1 MHLDTLIVD
10 LAIIL
15 SIAAVTTILFKWLKL
30 PVVLGYIVAGYLA
43 SNHFSMLPT
52 VSSSSDIT
60 TWAEIG
66 VIFLLFRLGLDF
78 SFKKLINV
86 GGASLVAAL
95 VIMVGMMI
103 VGFATGKLL
112 LWSTTDS
119 VFLGG
124 MLSMSSTTIIYKQLS
139 DTGQLQR
146 RFAGVV
152 FGILVVEDLF
162 AIIMLVLLS
171 TIYVGKSF
179 SGVELGWNVIK
190 LMFFLVVWFGV
201 GIYIIPTLLKKMK
214 RLLTDETLLI
224 ISLGLCFAMV
234 FFASYAGF
242 SPALGAFIM
251 GSILAE
257 TAAAHKIESQTKPV
271 SDLFGAIFFVS
282 VGMLVNPDIIADYW
296 PIILLLIVIVV
307 VCAITF
313 ATFGVLLSG
322 RPLRQAV
329 KSGFALPQIGEFSYI
344 IATLGVTL
352 GVTSDF
358 LYPVIVSVSV
368 ATIFLTP
375 FLMKGAEPTLK
386 WLEGHLPQSVLTILD
401 RYSSGSVTVSVQSDW
416 RMLLNAYLKRVALFS
431 LLLSGLT
438 WLLTSF
444 CTPFIKFH
452 LAGFL
457 GDAAATVFSLFV
469 ISPFVWA
476 LAIHRIKPEIFIKLW
491 TNSHFNR
498 GFMISLIML
507 RVAIALGFIMAVL
520 VGIHSYR
527 WGTIVGLS
535 FVLIVVLIFSKRIAR
550 GWRHFE
556 VQFRRNIDGAD
567 KDSPNANSDRNS
579 SLDSAHDIK

>member
-498 GFMISLIML
+498 GFIISLIML

>member
-386 WLEGHLPQSVLTILD
+386 WLEGHLPQSVITVLD

>member
-1 MHLDTLIVD
+1 MHLDSLIID

-15 SIAAVTTILFKWLKL
+15 SIAAVTTIIFRWLKL

-43 SNHFSMLPT
+43 SNHFSFLPT
-52 VSSSSDIT
+52 VRETTDIS

-95 VIMVGMMI
+95 VTMCGMMLL
-103 VGFATGKLL
+103 GFATGKLL

-139 DTGQLQR
+139 DTGQLGR

-152 FGILVVEDLF
+152 FGVLVVEDLF
-162 AIIMLVLLS
+162 AIVMLVLLS
-171 TIYVGKSF
+171 TLYVGQSF
-179 SGVELGWNVIK
+179 SGMELGWNIIK

-201 GIYIIPTLLKKMK
+201 GIYLIPTILARTK
-214 RLLTDETLLI
+214 RFLTGETLLI
-224 ISLGLCFAMV
+224 VSLGLCFAMV
-234 FFASYAGF
+234 FLASYAGF

-257 TAAAHKIESQTKPV
+257 TSQAEQIEEQTKPI

-282 VGMLVNPDIIADYW
+282 VGMLVNPAVIEQYW
-296 PIILLLIVIVV
+296 SVILLLVVIVV
-307 VCAITF
+307 VGQIGF
-313 ATFGVLLSG
+313 SVFGVLVSG

-329 KSGFALPQIGEFSYI
+329 KAGFSLSQIGEFSYI

-352 GVTSDF
+352 AVTSTF
-358 LYPVIVSVSV
+358 LYPVIVAVSV
-368 ATIFLTP
+368 TTIFLTP
-375 FLMKGAEPTLK
+375 FVMKGAEPTLV
-386 WLEGHLPQSVLTILD
+386 WLERHVPRSIMAVLE
-401 RYSSGSVTVSVQSDW
+401 RYSSGDVPVTARSDW
-416 RMLLNAYLKRVALFS
+416 HILLKSYLWRVGLFS
-431 LLLSGLT
+431 LLLTGIT

-444 CTPFIKFH
+444 ATPFIKH
-452 LAGFL
+452 TVGGFW
-457 GDAAATVFSLFV
+457 GDAVATVVSLGV

-476 LAIHRIKPEIFIKLW
+476 LAVRRINSEIFIRLW

-498 GFMISLIML
+498 GLMISLVLL
-507 RVAIALGFIMAVL
+507 RIAIALGFVMAVL

-527 WGTIVGLS
+527 LGSIVGLS
-535 FVLIVVLIFSKRIAR
+535 LIVLVMLMFSKRIAK
-550 GWRHFE
+550 GWHHFE
-556 VQFRRNIDGAD
+556 TQFRRNIGED
-567 KDSPNANSDRNS
+567 
-579 SLDSAHDIK
+579 